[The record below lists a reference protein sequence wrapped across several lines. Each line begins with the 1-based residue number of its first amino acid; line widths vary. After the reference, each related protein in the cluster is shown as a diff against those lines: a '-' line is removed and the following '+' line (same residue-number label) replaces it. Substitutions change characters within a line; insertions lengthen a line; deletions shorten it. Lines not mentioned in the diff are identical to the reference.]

1 MDDAKLER
9 ALRRGWLL
17 ALIGILWILVHFL
30 LAFHTS
36 RPAPPVDWNMGGTP
50 FVPAS
55 SIEADGYPVTPPP
68 AWPEAQEVAK

>member
-1 MDDAKLER
+1 MDDATLEK
-9 ALRRGWLL
+9 ALRRGWIL
-17 ALIGILWILVHFL
+17 ALVGMLWIVAHFL

-36 RPAPPVDWNMGGTP
+36 RPEPAAEWDMGGTP

-68 AWPEAQEVAK
+68 AWPQPTEVAK